1 VNSVELLVWRL
12 VKGGAVV
19 ATSSGV
25 LPIVADRAPLDMQ
38 LLDGQAEDGDGTGG
52 IPRIVTVTKMES
64 LGPRG
69 IRRRIRVPCYL
80 PGTFAEGTARTPRV
94 PQRREPS
101 QRSA

>member
-1 VNSVELLVWRL
+1 MNSVELLVWRL

-38 LLDGQAEDGDGTGG
+38 LLDGQAEDGDGGG
-52 IPRIVTVTKMES
+52 HTSNRHSDKNGES
-64 LGPRG
+64 WPAGDPPTHSGPLLSARDL
-69 IRRRIRVPCYL
+69 RRRDSP
-80 PGTFAEGTARTPRV
+80 PPRV